1 MLLTGTFVR
10 AIDDKQRVAIPKRLR
25 DALGAS
31 AAAGLFVTPG
41 TDGSLAIYTEDV
53 LTALAGR
60 LGSASPTQQEV
71 RAFSRLFY
79 AQAER
84 VELDSQS
91 RIRLPPQLVSQAG
104 LTTEA
109 VLLGVQDHMELWDR
123 ARWETYFGEKSA
135 SYDEIAEKAFGAPT
149 EGK

>member
-10 AIDDKQRVAIPKRLR
+10 AIDEKQRIAIPKRLR

-31 AAAGLFVTPG
+31 AAAGLYVTPG

-53 LTALAGR
+53 LTSLGGR
-60 LGSASPTQQEV
+60 LSAASPTQQEV
-71 RAFSRLFY
+71 RTFSRLFY

-84 VELDSQS
+84 VEMDSQS
-91 RIRLPPQLVSQAG
+91 RIRLPPQLVTLAG
-104 LTTEA
+104 ISTEA

-123 ARWETYFGEKSA
+123 QRWETYFGEKSA
-135 SYDEIAEKAFGAPT
+135 RYDEIAEGAFGSRSD
-149 EGK
+149 EK